1 MEINK
6 ITKTDAFAEFD
17 RVIKWVT
24 RKPYPW
30 EDQNKTYLK
39 FTYRKFDSLLYMLHK
54 YKLLLNNIPEDDFIV
69 LLGGTYENFS
79 QLLARVDY
87 SDELIDKYINFLDN
101 FDIDEDEMFVGYM
114 RFKYLMYKR
123 IHPLP
128 YDTCF
133 MIYRVSQIYLDMH
146 DHYDSV
152 FTNRRLR
159 NGTY

>member
-1 MEINK
+1 
-6 ITKTDAFAEFD
+6 
-17 RVIKWVT
+17 
-24 RKPYPW
+24 
-30 EDQNKTYLK
+30 
-39 FTYRKFDSLLYMLHK
+39 MLDK
-54 YKLLLNNIPEDDFIV
+54 YKLLLDNIPEDDFIA
-69 LLGGTYENFS
+69 LLGGSYENLS

-101 FDIDEDEMFVGYM
+101 FDIDKDKMLVGYM

-133 MIYRVSQIYLDMH
+133 MIYRVDQIYLDMH